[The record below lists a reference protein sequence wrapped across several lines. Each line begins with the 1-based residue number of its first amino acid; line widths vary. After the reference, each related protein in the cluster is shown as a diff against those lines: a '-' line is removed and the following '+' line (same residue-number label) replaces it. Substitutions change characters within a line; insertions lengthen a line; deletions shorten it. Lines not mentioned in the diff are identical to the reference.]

1 MTTLYIFF
9 RSFGHRVASKKSTR
23 GEEVTLQ
30 TRNQPVQTETIGFV
44 YCPICTHTVEGT
56 IVSTGK
62 TAKVKPGQKCS
73 RCSASL
79 DPGYIMK
86 LAKAA

>member
-1 MTTLYIFF
+1 MRLPIFYNRFHLPLRLTNVEGGNMTRTVSQLNQF
-9 RSFGHRVASKKSTR
+9 
-23 GEEVTLQ
+23 EVK
-30 TRNQPVQTETIGFV
+30 GFV

-56 IVSTGK
+56 VVSNGK

-79 DPGYIMK
+79 DPGYIMR
-86 LAKAA
+86 LDRAA

>member
-1 MTTLYIFF
+1 MRNITLNPAPV
-9 RSFGHRVASKKSTR
+9 RLESKA
-23 GEEVTLQ
+23 
-30 TRNQPVQTETIGFV
+30 FV

-56 IVSTGK
+56 VVSQGK

-79 DPGYIMK
+79 DPGYIMR
-86 LAKAA
+86 LDQAA

>member
-1 MTTLYIFF
+1 VI
-9 RSFGHRVASKKSTR
+9 
-23 GEEVTLQ
+23 LQ
-30 TRNQPVQTETIGFV
+30 TRPQAVQTETTGFV

-56 IVSTGK
+56 VISTGK

-79 DPGYIMK
+79 DPAYIMR
-86 LAKAA
+86 LARAA